1 MSGAALSE
9 SGHLWVGC
17 DLSSDMLRL
26 AQGSGAEVV
35 STHNSLSQGNG
46 MPFVP
51 LLSSRTGYNKLNH
64 KRPSPEVAAP
74 QPGAGK
80 GLVFQCDMAQGIPL
94 KADSIDGAVSIS
106 AVQWLCHLPNPKIAL
121 SRLFRGLY
129 RCLKLGCK
137 AVMQV
142 YLAGNS
148 QVDLLLTAATAEGF
162 SGGLYVGFPHR
173 GLAKKYFLC
182 LSKGSSPTLEGQVWG
197 QACPLALPVQC
208 GCTWQWLQRTVPTGQ
223 DDSMAS
229 AAAIHSASAEAS
241 SALSGAAS
249 AAVRDS
255 TADPGLSASTAAAS
269 AVAVT
274 SNDSSLAAADS
285 GPASRLQSAPRNK
298 AALPSQANPSAEATL
313 LVEAIVPDEKLCTN
327 SCHMPCVFN
336 ILVADPALSSCCCRS
351 ELQTNASVTAL
362 EGTEAQRQFIEMLV
376 RQHLQTKDFGL
387 NVDAHIQLSS
397 SIKRAPASP
406 VVPPGGISHKAKK
419 VRTGKEDETE
429 LTAFASLGESQQRL
443 PQALVLSKLADDD
456 KDCSVQGVA

>member
-1 MSGAALSE
+1 MASGTSLTQNPSH
-9 SGHLWVGC
+9 GHA
-17 DLSSDMLRL
+17 SNIHSQHIKHTRRL
-26 AQGSGAEVV
+26 
-35 STHNSLSQGNG
+35 L
-46 MPFVP
+46 
-51 LLSSRTGYNKLNH
+51 
-64 KRPSPEVAAP
+64 
-74 QPGAGK
+74 
-80 GLVFQCDMAQGIPL
+80 
-94 KADSIDGAVSIS
+94 
-106 AVQWLCHLPNPKIAL
+106 
-121 SRLFRGLY
+121 RLFRHALS
-129 RCLKLGCK
+129 KQ
-137 AVMQV
+137 ASTPPQDSS
-142 YLAGNS
+142 AGDGS
-148 QVDLLLTAATAEGF
+148 KSGHAREAASMPSGHGSEHLESLLLTQGASSALA
-162 SGGLYVGFPHR
+162 VGI
-173 GLAKKYFLC
+173 C
-182 LSKGSSPTLEGQVWG
+182 TSS
-197 QACPLALPVQC
+197 LPCV
-208 GCTWQWLQRTVPTGQ
+208 T
-223 DDSMAS
+223 SA

-397 SIKRAPASP
+397 SIKVS
-406 VVPPGGISHKAKK
+406 S
-419 VRTGKEDETE
+419 
-429 LTAFASLGESQQRL
+429 FFM
-443 PQALVLSKLADDD
+443 
-456 KDCSVQGVA
+456 CSTD